1 MAAGKQV
8 DGRGVLLVFGSAV
21 AWSFGGAIAR
31 YLHLSD
37 SWTIVFWRS
46 AFAALFLLAMMLWRD
61 GSAGTRAL
69 FRAMGLAGLGV
80 AACFATASTS
90 FVLALQYTTIANILL
105 MQAGVP
111 LIAALVSFLL
121 FRERVDRATWVA
133 IPVVILGVGIM
144 VSGSLTGQVSPMG
157 DALSLLMAFAFAGA
171 TVITRRH
178 DKVAMMPAVCTGTL
192 MAAAVAATQ
201 ARTFA
206 VSPADGAL
214 LFVFGAMNLG
224 LGLALFVRGVRRIP
238 ATLAA
243 LIGVA
248 EPVLGPVW
256 VWLVHGEV
264 PGSRTLLG
272 GGVVLTALLAHLLW
286 QYLNQRTVTV
296 IPMPD

>member
-69 FRAMGLAGLGV
+69 FRAMGLAGRGV
-80 AACFATASTS
+80 AACFAAASTS

-157 DALSLLMAFAFAGA
+157 DALSLLMALAFAGA

-178 DKVAMMPAVCTGTL
+178 DKVAMMPAVCAGTL

-201 ARTFA
+201 ARAFA
-206 VSPADGAL
+206 ISPADGAL
-214 LFVFGAMNLG
+214 LFVFGALNLG